1 MTPPARSAKRC
12 TASTPASGSRRTPPT
27 ACSTRRPR
35 RWWSTPSRGLAA
47 CCCCGSPT
55 PRTMSSLS
63 ISARA
68 PRTVD
73 LPADPSCR
81 PLAGKG
87 AMSERIAVYPG
98 SFDPIHNGHLDL
110 IERCRPMYDRLVVA
124 VLRNEAKRALF
135 SVDER
140 LEIIRELIGERR
152 HAGDRGDSGACEV
165 QSFSGLLVDFMDE
178 VGARIVVRGLR
189 AVTDFEYELQMALM
203 NRRLNPRVET

>member
-1 MTPPARSAKRC
+1 
-12 TASTPASGSRRTPPT
+12 
-27 ACSTRRPR
+27 
-35 RWWSTPSRGLAA
+35 
-47 CCCCGSPT
+47 
-55 PRTMSSLS
+55 
-63 ISARA
+63 
-68 PRTVD
+68 
-73 LPADPSCR
+73 
-81 PLAGKG
+81 
-87 AMSERIAVYPG
+87 MSERIAVYPG

-140 LEIIRELIGERR
+140 LEIIRELVGERR
-152 HAGDRGDSGACEV
+152 HVGEQRDGGGCEV

-203 NRRLNPRVET
+203 NRRLNPRVETVFMAPKEEYNYLSSSLVKEVFSLGGDLTGLVPDPVLARLRRHLEPRAGHDRRR

>member
-1 MTPPARSAKRC
+1 
-12 TASTPASGSRRTPPT
+12 
-27 ACSTRRPR
+27 
-35 RWWSTPSRGLAA
+35 
-47 CCCCGSPT
+47 
-55 PRTMSSLS
+55 
-63 ISARA
+63 
-68 PRTVD
+68 
-73 LPADPSCR
+73 
-81 PLAGKG
+81 
-87 AMSERIAVYPG
+87 MSERIAVYPG

-140 LEIIRELIGERR
+140 LEIIRELVGEQR
-152 HAGDRGDSGACEV
+152 HGADSADGADGGDSGDSGACEV

-203 NRRLNPRVET
+203 NRRLNPRVETVFMAPKEEYNYLSSSLVKEVFSLGGDLTGLVPDPVLARLRRHLAKR

>member
-1 MTPPARSAKRC
+1 
-12 TASTPASGSRRTPPT
+12 
-27 ACSTRRPR
+27 
-35 RWWSTPSRGLAA
+35 
-47 CCCCGSPT
+47 
-55 PRTMSSLS
+55 
-63 ISARA
+63 
-68 PRTVD
+68 
-73 LPADPSCR
+73 
-81 PLAGKG
+81 
-87 AMSERIAVYPG
+87 MSERIAVYPG

-140 LEIIRELIGERR
+140 LEIIRELIGEQR
-152 HAGDRGDSGACEV
+152 HGADGGDGGDGGGSGDSGGCEV

-203 NRRLNPRVET
+203 NRRLNPRVETVFMAPKEEYNYLSSSLVKEVFSLGGDLTGLVPDPVLARLRRQLAKR

>member
-1 MTPPARSAKRC
+1 
-12 TASTPASGSRRTPPT
+12 
-27 ACSTRRPR
+27 
-35 RWWSTPSRGLAA
+35 
-47 CCCCGSPT
+47 
-55 PRTMSSLS
+55 
-63 ISARA
+63 
-68 PRTVD
+68 
-73 LPADPSCR
+73 
-81 PLAGKG
+81 
-87 AMSERIAVYPG
+87 MSERIAVYPG

-152 HAGDRGDSGACEV
+152 PAGDGGGGCDV

-189 AVTDFEYELQMALM
+189 AVTDFEYELQMAMM
-203 NRRLNPRVET
+203 NRRLNPRVETVFMAPKEEYNYLSSSLVKEVFSLGGDLTGLVPDPVLARLRRHLAKG

>member
-1 MTPPARSAKRC
+1 
-12 TASTPASGSRRTPPT
+12 
-27 ACSTRRPR
+27 
-35 RWWSTPSRGLAA
+35 
-47 CCCCGSPT
+47 
-55 PRTMSSLS
+55 
-63 ISARA
+63 
-68 PRTVD
+68 
-73 LPADPSCR
+73 
-81 PLAGKG
+81 
-87 AMSERIAVYPG
+87 MSERIAVYPG

-140 LEIIRELIGERR
+140 LEIIRELIGEQR
-152 HAGDRGDSGACEV
+152 HAGDRGDGGDGGDSGACEV

-203 NRRLNPRVET
+203 NRRLNPRVETVFMAPKEEYNYLSSSLVKEVFSLGGDLTGLVPDPVLARLRRQLAKR